1 MCVIMYADAGV
12 SYQAARGMFAEAL
25 DLVVQVG
32 WREGVR
38 RGLGVWEVA
47 GLNGKNVS
55 FRQLWKPGEE
65 QVQAPSRIRL

>member
-1 MCVIMYADAGV
+1 M
-12 SYQAARGMFAEAL
+12 
-25 DLVVQVG
+25 VQVG

-47 GLNGKNVS
+47 GLSGKNVA

-65 QVQAPSRIRL
+65 QMQEPTRYRS